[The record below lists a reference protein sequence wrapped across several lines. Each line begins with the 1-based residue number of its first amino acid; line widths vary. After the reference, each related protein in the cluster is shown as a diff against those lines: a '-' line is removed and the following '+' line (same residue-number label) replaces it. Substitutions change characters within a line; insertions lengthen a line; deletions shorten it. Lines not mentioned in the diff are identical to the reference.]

1 MLLIVRNSMWEG
13 IFKTLA
19 MFLIVW
25 NSNRGDYDGNRV
37 VNLVEFKVGRYL
49 GQ

>member
-1 MLLIVRNSMWEG
+1 MTVTVLLV
-13 IFKTLA
+13 L
-19 MFLIVW
+19 W
-25 NSNRGDYDGNRV
+25 NSRWGGFYNGSRV